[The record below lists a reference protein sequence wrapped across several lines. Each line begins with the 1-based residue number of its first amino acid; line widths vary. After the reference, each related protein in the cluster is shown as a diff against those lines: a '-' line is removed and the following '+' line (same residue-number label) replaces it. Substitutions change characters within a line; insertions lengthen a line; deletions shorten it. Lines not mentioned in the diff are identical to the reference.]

1 MQEGNVHVFKRNMD
15 SINVTLEHILNGDSI
30 PKEIIQGHF
39 KLIRET
45 LNHCEELALNET
57 TK

>member
-15 SINVTLEHILNGDSI
+15 SINVTLEHILDGDSI
-30 PKEIIQGHF
+30 SKDIIKGYF
-39 KLIRET
+39 NLIRET
-45 LNHCEELALNET
+45 LDHCEELALSEK